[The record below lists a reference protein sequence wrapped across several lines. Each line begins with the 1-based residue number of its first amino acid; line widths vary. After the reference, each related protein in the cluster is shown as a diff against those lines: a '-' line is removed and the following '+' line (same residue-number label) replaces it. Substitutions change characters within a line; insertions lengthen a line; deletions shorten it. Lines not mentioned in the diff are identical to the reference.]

1 MSPYTKKA
9 YRPDYERPCLS
20 GRSTERFISAEI
32 SPVEP
37 TMYTPTMYTPG
48 EKERPNDSFSQ
59 FDFTPTGKRSIRNSQ
74 REIPPMDFGSAVRES
89 RIYWISP
96 VLMLFTYL
104 FGLAAAVG
112 QHCFYSSLAGDYVGN
127 IDQQQRVLRFATL
140 FKFFSRTWH
149 SLLLQPER
157 RMGGIK
163 C

>member
-1 MSPYTKKA
+1 
-9 YRPDYERPCLS
+9 
-20 GRSTERFISAEI
+20 
-32 SPVEP
+32 
-37 TMYTPTMYTPG
+37 
-48 EKERPNDSFSQ
+48 
-59 FDFTPTGKRSIRNSQ
+59 
-74 REIPPMDFGSAVRES
+74 MDFASAVRES

-96 VLMLFTYL
+96 VLMLLTYL

-140 FKFFSRTWH
+140 FKFLQRTWH
-149 SLLLQPER
+149 SLRLQPER

>member
-1 MSPYTKKA
+1 MSPYTNKA
-9 YRPDYERPCLS
+9 YRSNYERPCLS
-20 GRSTERFISAEI
+20 GRSTERFISAER

-37 TMYTPTMYTPG
+37 TMYPPG
-48 EKERPNDSFSQ
+48 ENERPNDSFSE
-59 FDFTPTGKRSIRNSQ
+59 FDFTATDKRTMRHSQ
-74 REIPPMDFGSAVRES
+74 REVPPMDLGSAVRES

-96 VLMLFTYL
+96 VLMLLTYL

-140 FKFFSRTWH
+140 FKFLPRTWH